1 MLLTQ
6 IPNVLANSGNVSK
19 EIERIEISE
28 NCKTIYYTD
37 GSAEVFVT
45 AVANLNFHTSTSVT
59 YTPIPITPLPIPID
73 KILRIIKQILDTLN
87 TCGAGDVLLAFII
100 WNTIKRLRRGRPR
113 DYHGIEWHTL

>member
-6 IPNVLANSGNVSK
+6 IPNVSANGENVSK
-19 EIERIEISE
+19 EVERIEMSE

-45 AVANLNFHTSTSVT
+45 FVENLNLHASSSAA
-59 YTPIPITPLPIPID
+59 YTQAPITPFPID

-87 TCGAGDVLLAFII
+87 AYGAGDALLAFTI
-100 WNTIKRLRRGRPR
+100 WNIIKRLRRGRPR
-113 DYHGIEWHTL
+113 DYHGVEWHTF